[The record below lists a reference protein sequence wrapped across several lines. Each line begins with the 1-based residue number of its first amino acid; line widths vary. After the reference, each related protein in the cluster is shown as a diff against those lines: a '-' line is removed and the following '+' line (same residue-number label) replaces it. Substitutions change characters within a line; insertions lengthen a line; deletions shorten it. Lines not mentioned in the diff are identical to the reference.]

1 MSALGVEIKEL
12 DNELVEID
20 EKLDNVLLSIT
31 NIPHESVL
39 IGETDDDNVEV
50 RSWGEKKS
58 YDFEIKPHWD
68 IGTDLDILAFE
79 RAGKV
84 TGSLFVFYKGLGARL
99 ERALINFMIDQHVD
113 EHGYE
118 EKIGRA

>member
-1 MSALGVEIKEL
+1 MRALGGEIKEL

-20 EKLDNVLLSIT
+20 EKLDRVLLSIP
-31 NIPHESVL
+31 NIPHESVP
-39 IGETDDDNVEV
+39 IGETEDDNVEV

-68 IGTDLDILAFE
+68 SGTDLDILDFE

-84 TGSLFVFYKGLGARL
+84 TGSRFVCYKELGARL
-99 ERALINFMIDQHVD
+99 ERPLINLMIDHQVD
-113 EHGYE
+113 EHGYVE
-118 EKIGRA
+118 LIHP